1 MEMPKIS
8 DETIIEAIQGVID
21 NFLKPKFISLG
32 MNATGRWLDSLE
44 ARAVNGNGE
53 IWGMDYTYWLANG
66 RAPNKDQSIK
76 AKVNFAVWMANGND
90 VFKSW
95 LAAKGLT
102 EYGVAIA
109 YKIADKGTNYYPNG
123 TDLLDVLNS
132 QEVKQYLI
140 GKFET
145 FFSIE
150 INKIL
155 KKQLND
161 NFARS

>member
-1 MEMPKIS
+1 MPKIS
-8 DETIIEAIQGVID
+8 DETIIEAIQGVVD

-32 MNATGRWLDSLE
+32 MNATGKWLDSLE

-53 IWGMDYTYWLANG
+53 IWGMDYTYFLANG
-66 RAPNKDQSIK
+66 RKPGKMPPVSALIPWVNAKFGIGGKEAIGIAWAVATKIK
-76 AKVNFAVWMANGND
+76 Q
-90 VFKSW
+90 
-95 LAAKGLT
+95 
-102 EYGVAIA
+102 E
-109 YKIADKGTNYYPNG
+109 GTNYYPDG
-123 TDLLDVLNS
+123 TDLLTVLES

-140 GKFET
+140 GKFDT

-155 KKQLND
+155 KKQLHD

>member
-1 MEMPKIS
+1 MPKIS
-8 DETIIEAIQGVID
+8 DEIIIEAIQGVID

-66 RAPNKDQSIK
+66 RKPGKMPPVSALIPWVN
-76 AKVNFAVWMANGND
+76 AKFGVGGKEAIGIAWAVATKLKNEGN
-90 VFKSW
+90 
-95 LAAKGLT
+95 
-102 EYGVAIA
+102 
-109 YKIADKGTNYYPNG
+109 NYYPDG
-123 TDLLDVLNS
+123 TDLLTVLESN
-132 QEVKQYLI
+132 EVKQYLI

>member
-1 MEMPKIS
+1 MPKIS
-8 DETIIEAIQGVID
+8 DEIIIEAIQGVID
-21 NFLKPKFISLG
+21 NFLKPIFISLG

-66 RAPNKDQSIK
+66 RKPGKMPPVSALIPWVN
-76 AKVNFAVWMANGND
+76 AKFGVGGKEAIGIAWAVATKLKNEGN
-90 VFKSW
+90 
-95 LAAKGLT
+95 
-102 EYGVAIA
+102 
-109 YKIADKGTNYYPNG
+109 NYYPDG
-123 TDLLDVLNS
+123 TDLLTVLES